1 MVGGK
6 TWFRCLVIISTGSTR
21 MCWTNL
27 YVCPVAASFTSMR
40 SGTTPIAI
48 HPTRILLEEWVG
60 GSKALTKCFLAPF
73 SSFAIAANPLK
84 TPACPCGNG
93 LEADIILPQ

>member
-1 MVGGK
+1 
-6 TWFRCLVIISTGSTR
+6 

-27 YVCPVAASFTSMR
+27 YVCLVAASFTSMR
-40 SGTTPIAI
+40 SGTTPIVI

-84 TPACPCGNG
+84 TPACPCGNASMG
-93 LEADIILPQ
+93 IDLALVSVYFGCVFD